1 MNTNIK
7 TNTKNS
13 TIIFLQVLVVILG
26 IVVLTFML
34 WEPHFEGRNI
44 NATVFEIYFKDPFLA
59 YAYISSIAFFT
70 ALYQA
75 FKALGFMRENKTFS
89 EETLKAVRII
99 KYSMWTLLTF
109 ILGAEAY
116 LFIFQRGK
124 DDIAGGVF
132 MGLILIAIS
141 GITAIVASNFENKI
155 YGNNN

>member
-1 MNTNIK
+1 MK
-7 TNTKNS
+7 RSS
-13 TIIFLQVLVVILG
+13 TIFLQVVTVLIG
-26 IVVLTFML
+26 IAVLTFML

-44 NATVFEIYFKDPFLA
+44 NATVFEVYFKDPFLA

-70 ALYQA
+70 ALYQT
-75 FKALGFMRENKTFS
+75 FKALGFVRENKTFS
-89 EETLKAVRII
+89 QQTLKAVRTI
-99 KYSMWTLLTF
+99 KYCMWTLLTL
-109 ILGAEAY
+109 IIGAEAY

-141 GITAIVASNFENKI
+141 GTIAIVATKFEKKI